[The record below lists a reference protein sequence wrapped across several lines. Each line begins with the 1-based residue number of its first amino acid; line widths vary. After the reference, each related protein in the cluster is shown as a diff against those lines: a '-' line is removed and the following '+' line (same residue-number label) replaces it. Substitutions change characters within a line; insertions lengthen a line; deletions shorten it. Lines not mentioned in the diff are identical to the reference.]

1 MEFHHPHIKMEL
13 GEMDSNLGAFWS
25 PAFEEDV
32 FNSTFV
38 WRDRGEGSFVTAE
51 NGNENR
57 RKLAT
62 ELLEVLDSSKIQHDN
77 SCSGWLEEPMDLEI
91 FGQSLVESP
100 SISLDETEAFP
111 LSPCPSS
118 PLTPEAPTP
127 IHPESP
133 QELYP
138 SQDDLFSIKPDVP
151 VITIPE
157 DNEELLESLE
167 SLLHEIAEEEAASTP
182 FQPEITQEDEE
193 ITSLLLHS
201 LIKGDVV
208 SSQVHDELAE
218 FITLINGNGIELND
232 VSAIP
237 IVPASPMSSIR
248 DGKLE
253 SSDPEWIPATPRSS
267 GRKTNCNHTTAA
279 TLRKPRKKTLKADD
293 RRLRKKEQNKSA
305 ATRYRIKKKF
315 ELDILLEEEA
325 ALEQRNR
332 QLQSKHD
339 DLANEVRY
347 LKKLM
352 REVFD
357 NRKRR

>member
-25 PAFEEDV
+25 PAFEDDV

-38 WRDRGEGSFVTAE
+38 WRDQGEGSLVTAE
-51 NGNENR
+51 NGSENR

-62 ELLEVLDSSKIQHDN
+62 ELLEVLESSKIQHDN

-100 SISLDETEAFP
+100 SISLDESEAFS

-118 PLTPEAPTP
+118 PLTSEAPTP
-127 IHPESP
+127 IQPGSP

-138 SQDDLFSIKPDVP
+138 SQDDLFSIKHDVP

-157 DNEELLESLE
+157 DNEKLIESLE
-167 SLLHEIAEEEAASTP
+167 SLLHEITEEDLASTLL
-182 FQPEITQEDEE
+182 QPEISQEHED
-193 ITSLLLHS
+193 ITSLLLDS
-201 LIKGDVV
+201 LIKGDV
-208 SSQVHDELAE
+208 SNQVHDELAE
-218 FITLINGNGIELND
+218 FITLINENGIEVND

-237 IVPASPMSSIR
+237 IVPAPSVPSVR
-248 DGKLE
+248 VEKLE

-267 GRKTNCNHTTAA
+267 GRKTNPNHTTAA

-293 RRLRKKEQNKSA
+293 RRLRKKEQNKTA
-305 ATRYRIKKKF
+305 ATRYRIKKKA

-325 ALEQRNR
+325 ALEQRHR
-332 QLQSKHD
+332 QLQLKHD